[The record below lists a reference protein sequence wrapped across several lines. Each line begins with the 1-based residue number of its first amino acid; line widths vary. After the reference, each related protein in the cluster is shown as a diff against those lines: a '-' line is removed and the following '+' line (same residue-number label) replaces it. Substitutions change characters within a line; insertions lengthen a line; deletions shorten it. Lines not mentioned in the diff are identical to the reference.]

1 MMQPC
6 LLIADDHSM
15 IRTGLKIFIQVNLGY
30 KDISEVCTCN
40 NLMKELV
47 KKKYTHLI
55 LDIILSDGNTLEIIH
70 NIIQVYPE

>member
-30 KDISEVCTCN
+30 KDISEVSTCH

-47 KKKYTHLI
+47 KKK
-55 LDIILSDGNTLEIIH
+55 
-70 NIIQVYPE
+70 

>member
-15 IRTGLKIFIQVNLGY
+15 IRTGLKIFVQVNLGY
-30 KDISEVCTCN
+30 KEISEVSTCN

-47 KKKYTHLI
+47 KKNTPISFLI
-55 LDIILSDGNTLEIIH
+55 SFSLMEIRWK
-70 NIIQVYPE
+70 